1 VIGFPPRRV
10 CVLVLCMAVAGCS
23 GYARYNRMGPVH
35 EMLPPQPDY
44 CGALALHGLIGQP
57 FTTLADQQL
66 IGPLRILWPGQEIGS
81 DIDPIRLDAE
91 VADDQRILALFC
103 G

>member
-1 VIGFPPRRV
+1 MIGFPPRRV

-44 CGALALHGLIGQP
+44 CGALALREPTANELRNFTAYAQKTSLAALCRVLINSNE
-57 FTTLADQQL
+57 F
-66 IGPLRILWPGQEIGS
+66 
-81 DIDPIRLDAE
+81 
-91 VADDQRILALFC
+91 LFVN
-103 G
+103 

>member
-1 VIGFPPRRV
+1 MIGFPPRRV
-10 CVLVLCMAVAGCS
+10 YVLALCMAVAGCS
-23 GYARYNRMGPVH
+23 SYASYNRMGPVH

-44 CGALALHGLIGQP
+44 CGALALRGLIGQP